1 MVNRIMVLG
10 VVSGNVAREARWVS
24 DCVVIVLICMYPF
37 PLWDCRVTYLT
48 KYRESSSQPC
58 QSEGFKDS
66 RNWNPEC
73 SFLQGPISV
82 TFQSDDIFDAHEF
95 FLKNGH
101 AFFIPLLYL
110 KFFFNLFL
118 CVWFGFMIF
127 FTPLWILP
135 NFSSPD
141 LVLHSLPP
149 LLPCFSPRLN
159 SRSHFTDVR
168 PRTLL
173 YLFYII
179 CSYDFRTF
187 LVSFY
192 GLFGL
197 LHACKGDFVQSS
209 LFQNFYYISWSF
221 LKPVIS
227 KIS

>member
-1 MVNRIMVLG
+1 
-10 VVSGNVAREARWVS
+10 
-24 DCVVIVLICMYPF
+24 MYPF
-37 PLWDCRVTYLT
+37 PVWDCRVTYLT
-48 KYRESSSQPC
+48 KYGESSSQPC
-58 QSEGFKDS
+58 RSEGLKDS

-73 SFLQGPISV
+73 LFLQGPISV
-82 TFQSDDIFDAHEF
+82 TFQSDDFFLWWHEF

-101 AFFIPLLYL
+101 AFFIPLFSILSS
-110 KFFFNLFL
+110 FFNLFL

-127 FTPLWILP
+127 FTPLWIIP

-141 LVLHSLPP
+141 LVLHSRPP

-179 CSYDFRTF
+179 RSYDFRTF
-187 LVSFY
+187 LVYFY

-209 LFQNFYYISWSF
+209 LFQNFYYIFLSF

>member
-1 MVNRIMVLG
+1 MFWNTSLFLYVSLSSLGLQSHLPDKVWRIIIPALPKRRTQG
-10 VVSGNVAREARWVS
+10 FKELEPWVFIS
-24 DCVVIVLICMYPF
+24 AG
-37 PLWDCRVTYLT
+37 TYLS
-48 KYRESSSQPC
+48 YF
-58 QSEGFKDS
+58 SEWWHFFFCDDM
-66 RNWNPEC
+66 
-73 SFLQGPISV
+73 SFSW
-82 TFQSDDIFDAHEF
+82 
-95 FLKNGH
+95 KNGH
-101 AFFIPLLYL
+101 AFFIPLFSILSS
-110 KFFFNLFL
+110 FFNLFL